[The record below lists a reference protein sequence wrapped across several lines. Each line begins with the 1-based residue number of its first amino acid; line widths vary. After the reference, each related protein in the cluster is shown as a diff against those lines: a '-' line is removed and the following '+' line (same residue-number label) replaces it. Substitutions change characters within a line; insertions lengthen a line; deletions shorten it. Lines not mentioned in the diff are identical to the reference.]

1 MKNYSRGKGTLI
13 GEIPEGTE
21 FEKIA
26 DYVGSYKKD
35 QLKVLGYLKTHSDL
49 YNKPSYSLFCD
60 HKGKKILLNVPAW
73 YGSQLEEDF
82 LESKEYPEEFFG
94 GASIKEISTW
104 ETKFKNNSYNIEIY
118 E

>member
-13 GEIPEGTE
+13 GEIPEGTK

-26 DYVGSYKKD
+26 DYVGPYKEG
-35 QLKVLGYLKTHSDL
+35 QFKVLGYLKTHSDL

-60 HKGKKILLNVPAW
+60 LDGKKILMNVPAW
-73 YGSQLEEDF
+73 YGAQLEQDF
-82 LESKEYPEEFFG
+82 QESKQGPEEFF
-94 GASIKEISTW
+94 GASIKEITTW

>member
-13 GEIPEGTE
+13 GEIPEGTK

-26 DYVGSYKKD
+26 DYVGTYKKG
-35 QLKVLGYLKTHSDL
+35 QFKVLGYLKTHSDL

-60 HKGKKILLNVPAW
+60 LDGKKILMNVPAW
-73 YGSQLEEDF
+73 YGSQLEQDF
-82 LESKEYPEEFFG
+82 QESNQLPEEFFG
-94 GASIKEISTW
+94 TFIKTIITW
-104 ETKFKNNSYNIEIY
+104 ETKFKNNSYDIEIY

>member
-1 MKNYSRGKGTLI
+1 MKNYSRGRGTLI

-21 FEKIA
+21 FKKIA
-26 DYVGSYKKD
+26 DYVGTYKKD
-35 QLKVLGYLKTHSDL
+35 QFKILGYLKTHSDL
-49 YNKPSYSLFCD
+49 YNKDSYSLFCD
-60 HKGKKILLNVPAW
+60 LKGEKILLNVPEW
-73 YGSQLEEDF
+73 YGSQLSQDF
-82 LESKEYPEEFFG
+82 LDSKQEPEEFFA

>member
-1 MKNYSRGKGTLI
+1 MKNYSKGKGTLI
-13 GEIPEGTE
+13 GEIPEGTQ

-26 DYVGSYKKD
+26 DYVGPYNEG
-35 QLKVLGYLKTHSDL
+35 QFKVLGYLKTHSDL
-49 YNKPSYSLFCD
+49 YNKPSYSLYCD
-60 HKGKKILLNVPAW
+60 LDGKKILLNIPTW

-82 LESKEYPEEFFG
+82 LESKQEPEEFFG
-94 GASIKEISTW
+94 GASIKEITTW